1 MLKYVTSAVLTTLL
15 ISACSEPKDVVIT
28 PEPQDL
34 TEVTVGKWILD
45 EKGNVM
51 FDPQTSGLVVLDGQ
65 LVTIAD
71 ASADTTQ
78 QLKLHSFSPDTATRL
93 GRRRCDH
100 QQQSRN
106 PRRTESSGA

>member
-1 MLKYVTSAVLTTLL
+1 MLKYLTSAVLTTLL

-45 EKGNVM
+45 EKNVM

-71 ASADTTQ
+71 AALIPLNS
-78 QLKLHSFSPDTATRL
+78 
-93 GRRRCDH
+93 
-100 QQQSRN
+100 
-106 PRRTESSGA
+106 

>member
-1 MLKYVTSAVLTTLL
+1 MLKYLTSAVLTTLL

-78 QLKLHSFSPDTATRL
+78 QLKLHSISPDTATL
-93 GRRRCDH
+93 
-100 QQQSRN
+100 SA
-106 PRRTESSGA
+106 SSERFSFSNTV